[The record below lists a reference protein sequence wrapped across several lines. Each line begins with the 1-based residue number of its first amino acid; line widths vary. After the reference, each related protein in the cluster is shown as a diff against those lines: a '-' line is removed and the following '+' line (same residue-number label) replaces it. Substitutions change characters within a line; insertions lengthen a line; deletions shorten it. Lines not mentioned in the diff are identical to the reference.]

1 MDNTVEKW
9 PLGVFAS
16 IDEGFGVDLD
26 IAHELGVT
34 TVHLHAPSRDSRTPE
49 AAQAFAERLQ
59 ALGLRVTV
67 VFAGFDGE
75 SYADIPTVKQTI
87 GLVPTETRQ
96 ARLVELKSIIDF
108 TEWLAVDATGLH
120 IGFVP
125 HDTTD
130 PDFAALVETTREAC
144 DYAAKK
150 GIHIHLETGQEPA
163 DILLGF
169 LEAVDRPNL
178 FVNFDPANMILY
190 GCGEPIPA
198 LKTIGPYVRSIH
210 CKDANWSDHPSETWG
225 QEMPLGEGSV
235 DFAEYLKTLDAIGYT
250 GPLTIER
257 EIPQEPAR
265 QKAEIGGAVALL
277 DRLKQSFAANANESE
292 GS

>member
-1 MDNTVEKW
+1 MDKW
-9 PLGVFAS
+9 PIGVFAS
-16 IDEGFGVDLD
+16 IDEGLGVDFD
-26 IAHELGVT
+26 VAHELGVT

-49 AAQAFAERLQ
+49 AARAFAERLQ
-59 ALGLRVTV
+59 ALSLRVTV

-75 SYADIPTVKQTI
+75 SYADIPTVKRTI
-87 GLVPTETRQ
+87 GLVPVSTRQ
-96 ARLVELKSIIDF
+96 VRLADLKSIIDF
-108 TEWLAVDATGLH
+108 TEILDVDATGLH

-125 HDTTD
+125 HNAADSE
-130 PDFAALVETTREAC
+130 FAALLETTREAC
-144 DYAAKK
+144 DYAAQK

-163 DILLGF
+163 DVLLEF

-198 LKTIGPYVRSIH
+198 LKKIGQYIRSVH
-210 CKDANWSDHPSETWG
+210 CKDANWSDRPGETWG
-225 QEMPLGEGSV
+225 QEMPLGEGAV

-257 EIPQEPAR
+257 EIPQDPDR
-265 QKAEIGGAVALL
+265 QKAEIGQAVAML
-277 DRLKQSFAANANESE
+277 DQLKQSGAADESE
-292 GS
+292 VSS